1 MNKKT
6 IITIL
11 LALVAMAGQG
21 QVHYRIEGNIDMP
34 KFTGVMEIKDVLKQ
48 QSIDTIKVVNG
59 IITPKEGTLP
69 EMAMCLL
76 ADTTKTFVQ
85 TDSVPQKKSK
95 LTLGTLFIDN
105 GTIKV
110 EGLNGH
116 GLQQSGTSISN
127 EIAAFQSAHG

>member
-69 EMAMCLL
+69 EMAMCLPIL
-76 ADTTKTFVQ
+76 PKRLCKQ
-85 TDSVPQKKSK
+85 TPFHKRRA
-95 LTLGTLFIDN
+95 N
-105 GTIKV
+105 
-110 EGLNGH
+110 
-116 GLQQSGTSISN
+116 
-127 EIAAFQSAHG
+127 